1 MDHALHAA
9 VNPKA
14 EALKKRTAAFADAVA
29 DLVQALP
36 NTTEGRKVR
45 EQLFAAATSVAANY
59 RAACRARSPDDF
71 ISKIGLVVEEADEC
85 HFWLALL
92 IRQKLIVAG
101 TVTPFLQEANE
112 LAAIFTASHKTAS
125 ERAASRRRFRNQR

>member
-1 MDHALHAA
+1 MLSQAS

-29 DLVQALP
+29 DLVRALP
-36 NTTEGRKVR
+36 NTIEGRKVH

-71 ISKIGLVVEEADEC
+71 ISKIGVVVEEADEC
-85 HFWLALL
+85 HFWLAFLL
-92 IRQKLIVAG
+92 RQKLLVDGA
-101 TVTPFLQEANE
+101 VKPYVQEANE
-112 LAAIFTASHKTAS
+112 LVAIFTASHKTAS
-125 ERAASRRRFRNQR
+125 ERAARRKRLRSQR